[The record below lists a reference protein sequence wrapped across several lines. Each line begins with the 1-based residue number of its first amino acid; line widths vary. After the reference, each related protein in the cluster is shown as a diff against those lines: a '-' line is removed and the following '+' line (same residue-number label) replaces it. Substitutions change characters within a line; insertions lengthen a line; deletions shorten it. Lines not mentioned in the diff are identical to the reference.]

1 MKIMRRLAVAF
12 LAICLVAPSIA
23 TSVFAADGKIMFTD
37 PKTATGEVVEV
48 KGVIQAT
55 SDSVKV
61 GNAEVQMKY
70 DTEMLRFKSGDDV
83 TETSNGTLV
92 YKRQGVVGESKRV
105 EFLMQFDV
113 LKEGTTKIEVTSSQV
128 FENEGSNITCTPG
141 SSTITIEQGTTPVI
155 DTEEPESD
163 DEPQQEG
170 PIVQIA
176 ISDVTTITLI
186 SDVSDVLVSEQYAET
201 IVTVD
206 GTDFPAWQDVEN
218 SNIYLLYAENE
229 NGETSLYK
237 YDAQEATY
245 QRFSEE
251 VTVKNEKSTSIIASL
266 KEMMQNEMR
275 YVVLGTVALI
285 VILLLVVLILGV
297 KLYNRNAELDEIYDE
312 YGIDW
317 DEEAERYVKVAGSKP
332 VKKAE
337 PELEE
342 VSYDYDD
349 SMEVTLEEDDNEVEV
364 EFFVEEMAE
373 NIPEEETVAKTV
385 VIPVEEVKTQVTTAP
400 AEEVKAESK
409 EDEYEESLF
418 DDFEMDFID
427 LDD

>member
-1 MKIMRRLAVAF
+1 MKMMRKLAVAL
-12 LAICLVAPSIA
+12 LAFCLVMPCFSA
-23 TSVFAADGKIMFTD
+23 SVFAADGKIMFTD

-48 KGVIQAT
+48 KGVVQAT

-70 DTEMLRFKSGDDV
+70 DTEMLRFKSGDNV
-83 TETSNGTLV
+83 TETSKGTLV
-92 YKRQGVVGESKRV
+92 YKRQGVMGEGKRV

-128 FENEGSNITCTPG
+128 FENEGANITCTPG
-141 SSTITIEQGTTPVI
+141 SSTITIEQGTTPVT
-155 DTEEPESD
+155 DVEEPSD
-163 DEPQQEG
+163 DVETQPEG

-186 SDVSDVLVSEQYAET
+186 SDVSDVFVSEQFAET

-218 SNIYLLYAENE
+218 SNIYLLYAENG
-229 NGETSLYK
+229 NGEKSLYK

-245 QRFSEE
+245 QRFVEDVDTTTE
-251 VTVKNEKSTSIIASL
+251 KNTSIVATL
-266 KEMMQNEMR
+266 KEMMQNEMK
-275 YVVLGTVALI
+275 YVLLGTVA
-285 VILLLVVLILGV
+285 VVVLLLLLALVLGV

-337 PELEE
+337 PEVEE

-349 SMEVTLEEDDNEVEV
+349 DMEVTLEDDDNEVEV
-364 EFFVEEMAE
+364 EFFVEEMEAKA
-373 NIPEEETVAKTV
+373 PVEEAVEKTL
-385 VIPVEEVKTQVTTAP
+385 VIPVEEVKAQTTTAP
-400 AEEVKAESK
+400 VEEVKEESK